1 MSGLE
6 PSIMQH
12 YPIFAHLH
20 QRPVLLIGAGE
31 VAERKADSLLMA
43 GAVLRVVAKQLSPAF
58 EAWREAGRIQWLAHS
73 FEPSQLEGVFLVVSA
88 TGDAAVDANVFRA
101 SEAAGKLCN
110 TVDNQAKCSYIVPAV
125 VDRSPVQIAISSA
138 GTSPVLARYW
148 RQKIEAMMPAHTGK
162 LAEIAGR
169 WRQRVQA
176 RLGTMRARRHF
187 WERLFDSRFEQLV
200 AQQQYEAAEAELAAQ
215 LAGRQPE
222 QGSLSIVTTEADD
235 ADLLPLRALQ
245 ILQAADTVHV
255 DDLVSDDV
263 RQQIRKDA
271 SRHRLSAELLG
282 HPDGVDQ
289 AVPAQRPLPPVAAQL
304 LDAARTG
311 QRVVLLTNHGSPSQ
325 LSAFHALMSAA
336 HEAGIPCQWVPA
348 TAPVTKASKL
358 VQASRTVVISP
369 NHTLSC
375 PTPAHI
381 HRQKTMIG

>member
-1 MSGLE
+1 
-6 PSIMQH
+6 MQH

-43 GAVLRVVAKQLSPAF
+43 GAVLRVVAKQLSPVF
-58 EAWREAGRIQWLAHS
+58 EAWREAGRIQWLARS
-73 FEPSQLEGVFLVVSA
+73 FEPSQLAGVFLVVSA
-88 TGDAAVDANVFRA
+88 TGDAAVDADVFRA
-101 SEAAGKLCN
+101 AEAAGKLCN

-125 VDRSPVQIAISSA
+125 IDRSPLQIAISSA

-271 SRHRLSAELLG
+271 SRHRLDAEGLG
-282 HPDGVDQ
+282 WPGEVAPNTLGQ
-289 AVPAQRPLPPVAAQL
+289 LPTSIPVEAL
-304 LDAARTG
+304 LDTARTG
-311 QRVVLLTNHGSPSQ
+311 QRVVVLADHGNASR
-325 LSAFHALMSAA
+325 LRGIHALIEAA
-336 HEAGIPCQWVPA
+336 HKNGIPCQWVP
-348 TAPVTKASKL
+348 TASNVVNLHNRYTSPHLTPPAGRQPVT
-358 VQASRTVVISP
+358 
-369 NHTLSC
+369 C
-375 PTPAHI
+375 
-381 HRQKTMIG
+381 